1 MSLRR
6 TFLLSSLFNFRTAS
20 PNIRMGSTLSSKHE
34 DTGIMEG
41 YKAWKAM
48 GEGGTSHTWAG
59 YMSQLS
65 AEKTMAFPADDTIK
79 PGFYDKPEKRATGW
93 KRATEEQRANAR
105 KSFFKESLPV
115 RQGPRARA
123 KPFVYPQRERNAAD
137 PQDPEVKKT
146 YMDAFNNLG
155 EINAESTE
163 WKTSALEKHGQ
174 ALFIK
179 RSLPLTPLAGPTS
192 REICHIH
199 GTDLSGHVTLSFK
212 DAEEVISK
220 GWGERHRLSGTD
232 WIHLGYTLLYVPN
245 TVEETQTLIKI
256 YQAGID
262 YMKSG

>member
-1 MSLRR
+1 
-6 TFLLSSLFNFRTAS
+6 
-20 PNIRMGSTLSSKHE
+20 MGSTLSSKH
-34 DTGIMEG
+34 DDASVIEG

-48 GEGGTSHTWAG
+48 GEGGTSHSWAG
-59 YMSQLS
+59 YMSQVS

-79 PGFYDKPEKRATGW
+79 PGFYDKPEKLATGW
-93 KRATEEQRANAR
+93 KKATEEQRANAR
-105 KSFFKESLPV
+105 KSFLKEPLPV
-115 RQGPRARA
+115 RPGPRARA

-137 PQDPEVKKT
+137 PQDPALKQA

-155 EINAESTE
+155 EINEAFTE

-174 ALFIK
+174 ALFTK
-179 RSLPLTPLAGPTS
+179 RSVPLTPLAGPTS

-199 GTDLSGHVTLSFK
+199 GTDMSGHVTLSFK

-232 WIHLGYTLLYVPN
+232 WIHIGYTMLYVPN
-245 TVEETQTLIKI
+245 TIEETQILVKVF
-256 YQAGID
+256 QAGID